1 MLEKILLGTPLAV
14 EKNRL
19 LGKVLSSK
27 VLVAEIE
34 ANLSE
39 RVQKFYQQTNRLPL
53 LATVQIGVDPASTTY
68 VNMKIKACQRIGM
81 LSKKLSFPDGD
92 TMTTEKVIEVIK
104 QLNDDDKIDGI
115 LLQHPLPS
123 HINERECFDAI
134 DISKDVDGVTSVGYG
149 KLAMGEP
156 AYGSATPSGIM
167 ALLHHYG
174 IEIEGKHAVIV
185 GRSPILGKPMAAM
198 LLNKN
203 ATTTI
208 CHSKTQGLSNF
219 IIQADIIIGA
229 VGKPNFIKDEW
240 IKDGAVVIDAGYH
253 PELKTGDIELNTIKT
268 RCLAYTPVPGG
279 VGPMTIAMLIQQTV
293 DAAEKKIV
301 KKLENISSDNHLID
315 RERLQEKSNNQVFF
329 QPITTEKKTTLLSN
343 EELDLAFTEQRNGQQ
358 V

>member
-1 MLEKILLGTPLAV
+1 MLEKILLNTPV
-14 EKNRL
+14 EKKHI

-27 VLVAEIE
+27 FLVAEIE
-34 ANLSE
+34 FNLSE
-39 RVQKFYQQTNRLPL
+39 RVQKFYQQTNRFPL
-53 LATVQIGVDPASTTY
+53 LATIQVGVDPASTTY
-68 VNMKIKACQRIGM
+68 VNMKIKACQRVGM
-81 LSKKLSFPDGD
+81 LSKKLNFPDGD
-92 TMTTEKVIEVIK
+92 TMTTAKVIEVIK
-104 QLNDDDKIDGI
+104 ELNDDDKIDGI
-115 LLQHPLPS
+115 LLQHPLPT
-123 HINERECFDAI
+123 HINERDCFDTI

-167 ALLHHYG
+167 TLLNHYG

-208 CHSKTQGLSNF
+208 CHSKTKGLSNF

-253 PELKTGDIELNTIKT
+253 PQLKTGDIELNTIKN

-293 DAAEKKIV
+293 EAAEKKIV
-301 KKLENISSDNHLID
+301 KQLQNLSFPPQLSET
-315 RERLQEKSNNQVFF
+315 EMPQEKSNQVFF
-329 QPITTEKKTTLLSN
+329 QPTTSEKKTPLLSN
-343 EELDLAFTEQRNGQQ
+343 KELDMDYIEQRKPTDLSYK
-358 V
+358 